1 MQKVAGKAMR
11 GRAYHSGYSIVELLV
26 ALAIVSIVLASGVPV
41 FQKIIQAQR
50 LATASNALFMAVNL
64 ARSEA
69 IHRGRRVDLVP
80 LDGMQWQRG
89 WLVFIDENNNQ
100 RPDSHETV
108 LHTHA
113 VKVADLQ
120 ITPRFSDSKVQY
132 VAYSGTG
139 RSHSNAGRQVAQ
151 SGHWLL
157 ELGPYKRKV
166 VINFLGRPRICDP
179 LKDKISC

>member
-1 MQKVAGKAMR
+1 MQTAAGEPMKCR
-11 GRAYHSGYSIVELLV
+11 SQDGGFSIVELLV
-26 ALAIVSIVLASGVPV
+26 ALAIVSIALASGVPL

-50 LATASNALFMAVNL
+50 LSTVSNALFMAVNL

-69 IHRGRRVDLVP
+69 IHRGRRVDLIP
-80 LDGMQWQRG
+80 LDNMEWKHG
-89 WLVFIDENNNQ
+89 WVVFIDENNNQ
-100 RPDSHETV
+100 RPDSHETI

-113 VKVADLQ
+113 VKMADLQ

-139 RSHSNAGRQVAQ
+139 RSHGNAGRQVAQ

>member
-1 MQKVAGKAMR
+1 MIAGDACR
-11 GRAYHSGYSIVELLV
+11 NCRHRNGYSIVELLV
-26 ALAIVSIVLASGVPV
+26 VLAIVCILLASAVPV
-41 FQKIIQAQR
+41 FQHFIQGQR
-50 LATASNALFMAVNL
+50 LRTASNALFMAVNL

-80 LDGMQWQRG
+80 LDNMDWKHG

-113 VKVADLQ
+113 VKIADLQ
-120 ITPRFSDSKVQY
+120 ITPRFTDSKVQY

-139 RSHSNAGRQVAQ
+139 RSHGNAGRQVAQ

-166 VINFLGRPRICDP
+166 VINFLGRPRTCDP